1 MLGEYEI
8 MIYLMAEVYYQWA
21 RICHNGLKWSK
32 KGFHD
37 QWSHDQWKSFQIMR
51 GRLSGLEA
59 ISDFYSK
66 KTNTATRFEF
76 RKELKR
82 IFELS
87 TNSRN
92 RQIRAIV
99 KFG

>member
-21 RICHNGLKWSK
+21 RIRHNGLKWSK
-32 KGFHD
+32 KGLHD

-51 GRLSGLEA
+51 LRLSGLEA

-66 KTNTATRFEF
+66 N
-76 RKELKR
+76 
-82 IFELS
+82 
-87 TNSRN
+87 N
-92 RQIRAIV
+92 
-99 KFG
+99 